1 VKRKKEKHFVHPIS
15 PSQSSQRLHP
25 EVLVEIIAVLILAG
39 IPFAMGKFFEFNQP
53 DPFDGGGY
61 AYSAWHVYQGAS
73 FGKDEIISAQPA
85 TFLVNY
91 IGVALCGFSELGA
104 KLIQMALQLAA
115 LGMMFYALRKCFG
128 KSAAI
133 LCTAMASIYLSAPVI
148 AKFGNVKEQFMI
160 AFMVMAACFL
170 ILAIKTKKE
179 WLWAVTGAFAVW
191 PYYFKPTG
199 LSILAATGLCV
210 VFFSLQKRNW
220 KLLLNRLLFLSI
232 GAIAGIS
239 PLLLFFFLKTGRPI
253 FFQSLP
259 LLLIQ
264 AMIASAVIG
273 YAIVGVAGKN
283 RLSGF
288 ISRVKTVRPVYWTTG
303 ASAIVL
309 VYIIGSIIVRIQ
321 PGAIGQDIVDYIAAT
336 PFFAVPQHIYYQI
349 SGFVHLL
356 WRTLGASDIY
366 ITGSRNLMGF
376 SQQAPIVFRYYA
388 VLKLP
393 ILMASISILIG
404 LVRLFFRLIKKI
416 PAFESQD
423 WMALFLAIWWIFDMG
438 MIWVSPRSY
447 EQYYLPMC
455 ASAAMLSGY
464 GIGRFMERWNPVG
477 SFAGRILAPAALVI
491 MIGMVWPIFS
501 GITHSPFSGQAY
513 GQKSRGYAQTWAS
526 TWEKLRKKELG
537 PWEQLGD
544 YIRSHSGPEDRMYVW
559 GWYPGI
565 YVRAQRLSASPQA
578 SEGNMHIVPPYSLAG
593 IIYNLTTAF
602 TQHPPKFI
610 VDSRKREF
618 PWNVPP
624 LELWPQRPYVPNELQ
639 DNRNGFLSRDPLK
652 VRQFEMI
659 HSAGLAQKASPEEA
673 ERFMAMKP
681 FRDYVMSN
689 YKIVGSFG
697 PHVLFV
703 RTTPAGTP

>member
-1 VKRKKEKHFVHPIS
+1 MKRKKEKQFVHPIS
-15 PSQSSQRLHP
+15 PSQSSPRLHP
-25 EVLVEIIAVLILAG
+25 GVLVEIIAVLLLAG

-61 AYSAWHVYQGAS
+61 AYSAWHVYQGAK
-73 FGKDEIISAQPA
+73 FGSEELISAQPA

-91 IGVALCGFSELGA
+91 IGVVLCGFSELGA

-170 ILAIKTKKE
+170 ILVIKTKKE

-273 YAIVGVAGKN
+273 YAIVGVAEKN
-283 RLSGF
+283 RQSGF
-288 ISRVKTVRPVYWTTG
+288 ISRVKTVCPVYWTTG

-309 VYIIGSIIVRIQ
+309 VYIIGLIIVRIQ
-321 PGAIGQDIVDYIAAT
+321 PGAIGQDIVDYIVAT
-336 PFFAVPQHIYYQI
+336 PFFAVPQYIYSKI
-349 SGFVHLL
+349 SGFVYLL
-356 WRTLGASDIY
+356 WRTLGTSDIY

-423 WMALFLAIWWIFDMG
+423 WMALFLAIWWLFDMG

-455 ASAAMLSGY
+455 ASAAMLGGY
-464 GIGRFMERWNPVG
+464 GIGRFMERLNPVR
-477 SFAGRILAPAALVI
+477 SIAGRILAPAA
-491 MIGMVWPIFS
+491 
-501 GITHSPFSGQAY
+501 
-513 GQKSRGYAQTWAS
+513 
-526 TWEKLRKKELG
+526 EKLQKKELG

-544 YIRSHSGPEDRMYVW
+544 YIRTHSGPEDRMYVW

-578 SEGNMHIVPPYSLAG
+578 SEGNMHIVPPYYLAG
-593 IIYNLTTAF
+593 IVYNLTTAF

-639 DNRNGFLSRDPLK
+639 DNRNGFLSRDSLK

-659 HSAGLAQKASPEEA
+659 HSAGLAQKVSPEEA

-697 PHVLFV
+697 PHVLFI

>member
-1 VKRKKEKHFVHPIS
+1 VKRKKEKHFVEPIS

-25 EVLVEIIAVLILAG
+25 GFLVEIIAVLVLAG

-53 DPFDGGGY
+53 DPFDSGAY

-73 FGKDEIISAQPA
+73 FGKDEIISTQPA

-91 IGVALCGFSELGA
+91 IGVAMFGFSELGPE
-104 KLIQMALQLAA
+104 IMQMILQLLA
-115 LGMMFYALRKCFG
+115 LGLMFYTLRRCFG
-128 KSAAI
+128 KTAAI
-133 LCTAMASIYLSAPVI
+133 LCTAIASIYLSAPVI

-179 WLWAVTGAFAVW
+179 WLWAITGAFAVW

-210 VFFSLQKRNW
+210 VFFSLPKRSWN
-220 KLLLNRLLFLSI
+220 LFLNRLLFLSV

-264 AMIASAVIG
+264 AMIASAVAG
-273 YAIVGVAGKN
+273 YAIVGLAETT
-283 RLSGF
+283 RRRSL
-288 ISRVKTVRPVYWTTG
+288 ISRLKTVRRAYWITG
-303 ASAIVL
+303 AAAIVL
-309 VYIIGSIIVRIQ
+309 VHIAGLIIVRIQ
-321 PGAIGQDIVDYIAAT
+321 PGAIGLDIVDYLDAT
-336 PFFAVPQHIYYQI
+336 PFFAVPQYIYYKI
-349 SGFVHLL
+349 SGFVYLL
-356 WRTLGASDIY
+356 WMTLGTSDIY

-393 ILMASISILIG
+393 ILMASISILVG
-404 LVRLFFRLIKKI
+404 LARLFFRHIKKL

-423 WMALFLAIWWIFDMG
+423 WMVMFLAMWWLFDMG

-455 ASAAMLSGY
+455 ASAAMLGGY
-464 GIGRFMERWNPVG
+464 GIWVFMRYANPVG
-477 SFAGRILAPAALVI
+477 TLTGKILASIALLV
-491 MIGMVWPIFS
+491 MLGLVWPIFA

-513 GQKSRGYAQTWAS
+513 GQKSRGYVQTWAS
-526 TWEKLRKKELG
+526 IWENLQKKGLG
-537 PWEQLGD
+537 SWEQLGD
-544 YIRSHSGPEDRMYVW
+544 YIRIHSGPEDRMYVW
-559 GWYPGI
+559 GWYPGM
-565 YVRAQRLSASPQA
+565 YVRAQRFSASPQA
-578 SEGNMHIVPPYSLAG
+578 FEGNMHIVPPYHLAG
-593 IIYNLTTAF
+593 IVYNLTTAF

-624 LELWPQRPYVPNELQ
+624 LELWPQRPYVPKELQ
-639 DNRNGFLSRDPLK
+639 DKNGFLSNDPLK
-652 VRQFEMI
+652 IAPFE
-659 HSAGLAQKASPEEA
+659 KAYSIFLKQQVSPEEA
-673 ERFMAMKP
+673 ERFNAMKP
-681 FRDYVMSN
+681 FRDYVMQN
-689 YKIVGSFG
+689 YKVVGIYG
-697 PHVLFV
+697 LHVLFE
-703 RTTPAGTP
+703 RIHSAEKP